1 MTSRLRIKRLLV
13 VVAIAFCWA
22 HRTGEWQH
30 EHVKA
35 IKVKKHLRLAKSI
48 FRVGLD
54 YIRETLL
61 STTYSLKVAL
71 ETLIKFIYRGIPLA
85 PVAPICSILRY
96 GVIAL
101 QMRISDS

>member
-30 EHVKA
+30 EHVKV

-71 ETLIKFIYRGIPLA
+71 ETLIKFIYIKQYDCGT
-85 PVAPICSILRY
+85 
-96 GVIAL
+96 
-101 QMRISDS
+101 Q